1 MRAPDCS
8 DSSLIVLPPR
18 PMMAPGDTHVRK
30 GMLALWTAMR
40 DAVHLLSV
48 PRDIAAD
55 TDALM
60 MRSVTYFFYGAKV
73 RICSGAITIW

>member
-1 MRAPDCS
+1 
-8 DSSLIVLPPR
+8 
-18 PMMAPGDTHVRK
+18 MMAPGDTHVRK